1 MISSLRQLL
10 RPSSA
15 TPGGRRNFLIGL
27 GLLALLTYIGLIAGG
42 LKVALD
48 RENEFTLRNLDNL
61 ARVLEAHAHNTV
73 DKIDTVLLASQ
84 LRLNTTLAGE
94 SADAAAI
101 NAALASY
108 LALIASE
115 SQSLRVANAE
125 GNFTHDASGKIASVH
140 IRDRDYFQRNRDGA
154 SALVVSEPL
163 FAKITSNWVI
173 TLSRRLNDRQGHFAG
188 LVQAAVRA
196 DHFQEFFTSLKLGP
210 GQSVALVDRER
221 RLIARYPAAPER
233 QGKVLE
239 NTPLTALIADQQGYG
254 SFTHR
259 SSVDDIKRLYVARQ
273 VAHYPLYVV
282 IGHAPSNYLAN
293 WYQQVQ
299 WSVLSTLLLAFVLGG
314 WIAVWLRTYDR
325 AHALAQD
332 MTRAYENTTRQT
344 RALLDSLPDPAWL
357 SDRQQ
362 CLIAVNDAYARAC
375 GKPADTLPGQT
386 VAAIWPAEAAEPL
399 VRQDTLALSE
409 QRQQRRTDTQ
419 QLADGEIRHFEFI
432 STPVLDERGELT
444 GVAGVARDITQ
455 LHQDQER
462 IRYLAEHDQLTR
474 LPNRSMLADLMSQ
487 ALALTFGTQAEVALM
502 FLDLDH
508 FKNVNDTLGH
518 EIGDQLLREAAQ
530 RLSRSLDARD
540 TVSRQGGDEFAMLIQ
555 GYGSP
560 SRLASIAQRLI
571 DALGEPF
578 MVAGHELRVG
588 ASIGISTY
596 PEDGKD
602 IGSLLKNADTA
613 MYQAKAAGG
622 NAYRFFTPE
631 MNTRISE
638 RVMLENS
645 LRRALRGQDIYLNYQ
660 PQVDAQS
667 GRLIG
672 LEALVRWNHPEK
684 GNIPPARFIP
694 IAEESNLINQI
705 GDWVLREACRQTR
718 QWQDQGLP
726 PVVMAVNLSAVQL
739 RQANLAQRIIA
750 ILTETGLEPCWLE
763 LEITES
769 AFIHDTERI
778 VAVLDELSAL
788 GIKLSIDDFGTGYSS
803 LGYLKRLP
811 FDRIKIDQSFVR
823 ELPGDTDD
831 VAIVRAIIAI
841 ADSLQKEVIAE
852 GVEQAHQA
860 AFLLDHGCRLM
871 QGYHFGRPT
880 SAVAIEAVLLHGGY
894 LPMRPVDTA
903 V

>member
-1 MISSLRQLL
+1 MI
-10 RPSSA
+10 A
-15 TPGGRRNFLIGL
+15 L
-27 GLLALLTYIGLIAGG
+27 GILALLTYIGLVAGG

-48 RENEFTLRNLDNL
+48 RENEFALRNLDNL

-94 SADAAAI
+94 AADAGAI

-154 SALVVSEPL
+154 AALVISEPL
-163 FAKITSNWVI
+163 FARITSNWVI
-173 TLSRRLNDRQGHFAG
+173 TLSRRLDDRQGHFAG
-188 LVQAAVRA
+188 LVQAAIPA

-221 RLIARYPAAPER
+221 RLIARYPAAPEHR
-233 QGKVLE
+233 GNALDSP
-239 NTPLTALIADQQGYG
+239 PLAELIAGQQAYG
-254 SFTHR
+254 SFTN
-259 SSVDDIKRLYVARQ
+259 SSVVDGLKRLYVARQ
-273 VAHYPLYVV
+273 VGHYPLYVV
-282 IGHAPSNYLAN
+282 IGHAPSDYLAN
-293 WYQQVQ
+293 WYQQVL
-299 WSVLSTLLLAFVLGG
+299 WSVLGMLVLALVLGG
-314 WIAVWLRTYDR
+314 WIAVWLRIYDR
-325 AHALAQD
+325 AHALAQG

-357 SDRQQ
+357 SDREQR
-362 CLIAVNDAYARAC
+362 LIAVNDAYARAC
-375 GKPADTLPGQT
+375 DQPADTLPGQT
-386 VAAIWPAEAAEPL
+386 VAAIWPAEAAESMT
-399 VRQDTLALSE
+399 RQESLALAE
-409 QRQQRRTDTQ
+409 QRQQRRTATQ
-419 QLADGEIRHFEFI
+419 QLADGRIRHFEFI
-432 STPVLDERGELT
+432 STPVLDERGELA

-455 LHQDQER
+455 LHEDQER
-462 IRYLAEHDQLTR
+462 IRYLAEHDQLTQ
-474 LPNRSMLADLMSQ
+474 LPNRGMLADLMSQ

-518 EIGDQLLREAAQ
+518 EIGDQLLLEAAQ
-530 RLSRSLDARD
+530 RLRHSLDARD
-540 TVSRQGGDEFAMLIQ
+540 TVSRQGGDEFAILIQ

-596 PEDGKD
+596 PQDGQD

-631 MNTRISE
+631 MNARISE
-638 RVMLENS
+638 RVMLENC
-645 LRRALRGQDIYLNYQ
+645 LRRASRGEDIFLNYQ

-672 LEALVRWNHPEK
+672 LEALVRWEHPEK
-684 GNIPPARFIP
+684 GNIPPSRFIP

-705 GDWVLREACRQTR
+705 GDWVLHEACRQNR

-750 ILTETGLEPCWLE
+750 ILAETGLEARWLE

-769 AFIHDTERI
+769 AFIRDTERI

-803 LGYLKRLP
+803 LAYLKRLP

-831 VAIVRAIIAI
+831 IAIVRAIIAI

-852 GVEQAHQA
+852 GVEQAEQA

-871 QGYHFGRPT
+871 QGYHFSRPT
-880 SAVAIEAVLLHGGY
+880 SAIAIEALLQQGGHFPARA
-894 LPMRPVDTA
+894 LKAA

>member
-1 MISSLRQLL
+1 MI
-10 RPSSA
+10 A
-15 TPGGRRNFLIGL
+15 L
-27 GLLALLTYIGLIAGG
+27 GILALLTYIGLVVGG

-48 RENEFTLRNLDNL
+48 RENEFALRNLDNL

-73 DKIDTVLLASQ
+73 DKIDTVLQATQ

-101 NAALASY
+101 NATLARY

-115 SQSLRVANAE
+115 SQSLRVANAA

-140 IRDRDYFQRNRDGA
+140 IRDRDYFQRNRDEA
-154 SALVVSEPL
+154 PALIISEPL
-163 FAKITSNWVI
+163 FARITSNWVI
-173 TLSRRLNDRQGHFAG
+173 TLSRRLDDRQGNFAG
-188 LVQAAVRA
+188 LVQAAIRA
-196 DHFQEFFTSLKLGP
+196 DHFQEFFTNLKLGP
-210 GQSVALVDRER
+210 GQSVALIDHER

-233 QGKVLE
+233 RGKAVDGM
-239 NTPLTALIADQQGYG
+239 PLTALIAAGQSYG
-254 SFTHR
+254 NFTNR
-259 SSVDDIKRLYVARQ
+259 SAVDGVERLYVARQ
-273 VAHYPLYVV
+273 VGHYPLYVV
-282 IGHAPSNYLAN
+282 IGHAPSDYLAN
-293 WYQQVQ
+293 WYQEVL
-299 WSVLSTLLLAFVLGG
+299 WSILSVLLLALVLGG
-314 WIAVWLRTYDR
+314 WIAVWLRIYDR
-325 AHALAQD
+325 AHALAQG

-357 SDRQQ
+357 SDREQR
-362 CLIAVNDAYARAC
+362 LIAVNDAYARAC
-375 GKPADTLPGQT
+375 GQPADTLPGQT
-386 VAAIWPAEAAEPL
+386 VATIWPAEAADSL
-399 VRQDTLALSE
+399 ARQDAMALTE

-419 QLADGEIRHFEFI
+419 QLADGGIRHFEFI
-432 STPVLDERGELT
+432 STPVLDEHGELA

-455 LHQDQER
+455 LHEDQER
-462 IRYLAEHDQLTR
+462 IRYLAEHDQLTQ

-487 ALALTFGTQAEVALM
+487 ALALTVGSQAEVALM

-518 EIGDQLLREAAQ
+518 EIGDQLLLEAAQ
-530 RLSRSLDARD
+530 RLRSSLDTRD
-540 TVSRQGGDEFAMLIQ
+540 AVSRQGGDEFAILIQ

-571 DALGEPF
+571 NALGEPF

-596 PEDGKD
+596 PQDGKD

-622 NAYRFFTPE
+622 NAYRFFMPE

-638 RVMLENS
+638 RVMLENC
-645 LRRALRGQDIYLNYQ
+645 LRRASRGEDIYLHYQ

-667 GRLIG
+667 GRLVG
-672 LEALVRWNHPEK
+672 LEALVRWEHPEK
-684 GNIPPARFIP
+684 GAIPPSRFIP
-694 IAEESNLINQI
+694 IAEESSLINEI
-705 GDWVLREACRQTR
+705 GDWVLREACRQNR

-750 ILTETGLEPCWLE
+750 ILADTGLDPRWLE

-769 AFIHDTERI
+769 AFVHDTERI
-778 VAVLDELSAL
+778 VAVLDELSAQ

-803 LGYLKRLP
+803 LAYLKRLP

-831 VAIVRAIIAI
+831 IAIVRAIIAI

-852 GVEQAHQA
+852 GVEQPEQA

-871 QGYHFGRPT
+871 QGYHFSRPS
-880 SAVAIEAVLLHGGY
+880 SAIAIEAVLQQGVR
-894 LPMRPVDTA
+894 LPVRPLNTTE
-903 V
+903 

>member
-1 MISSLRQLL
+1 MI
-10 RPSSA
+10 A
-15 TPGGRRNFLIGL
+15 L
-27 GLLALLTYIGLIAGG
+27 GFLALLTYIGLVVSG

-48 RENEFTLRNLDNL
+48 RENEFALRNLDNL

-94 SADAAAI
+94 SADAGAI
-101 NAALASY
+101 NAALGSY

-125 GNFTHDASGKIASVH
+125 GNFTHDASGKVSSVH
-140 IRDRDYFQRNRDGA
+140 IHDRDYFLRNREGA
-154 SALVVSEPL
+154 AELVISEPL
-163 FAKITSNWVI
+163 FARITSNWVI
-173 TLSRRLNDRQGHFAG
+173 TLSRRLDDRQGQFAG
-188 LVQAAVRA
+188 LVQAAIRA

-221 RLIARYPAAPER
+221 RLIARYPAAPEHR
-233 QGKVLE
+233 GKALDSP
-239 NTPLTALIADQQGYG
+239 PLAAAIAGQQAYR
-254 SFTHR
+254 SFTH
-259 SSVDDIKRLYVARQ
+259 SSPVDGLERLYVARQ
-273 VAHYPLYVV
+273 VGHYPLYVV
-282 IGHAPSNYLAN
+282 IGHAPSDYLAN
-293 WYQQVQ
+293 WYQQVL
-299 WSVLSTLLLAFVLGG
+299 WSVLGMLLLALVLGG
-314 WIAVWLRTYDR
+314 WIGVWLRIYDR
-325 AHALAQD
+325 AHALAQG

-357 SDRQQ
+357 SDREQR
-362 CLIAVNDAYARAC
+362 LIAVNDAYARAC
-375 GKPADTLPGQT
+375 GQPADTLPGQT
-386 VAAIWPAEAAEPL
+386 VAAIWPSEAAESL
-399 VRQDTLALSE
+399 TRQESMALTE
-409 QRQQRRTDTQ
+409 LRQQRRTDAQ
-419 QLADGEIRHFEFI
+419 QLADGTIRHFEFI
-432 STPVLDERGELT
+432 STPVLDERGELA

-455 LHQDQER
+455 LHEDQER
-462 IRYLAEHDQLTR
+462 IRYLAEHDQLTQ
-474 LPNRSMLADLMSQ
+474 LPNRGMLADLMSQ
-487 ALALTFGTQAEVALM
+487 ALALTVGSQAEVALM

-518 EIGDQLLREAAQ
+518 EIGDQLLLQAAQ
-530 RLSRSLDARD
+530 RLRRSLDARD
-540 TVSRQGGDEFAMLIQ
+540 TVSRQGGDEFAILIQ

-596 PEDGKD
+596 PQDGQD

-622 NAYRFFTPE
+622 NAYRFFMPE

-638 RVMLENS
+638 RVMLENC

-684 GNIPPARFIP
+684 GNIPPSRFIP
-694 IAEESNLINQI
+694 IAEESNLINQL
-705 GDWVLREACRQTR
+705 GDWVLHEACRQNR

-750 ILTETGLEPCWLE
+750 ILADTGLEACWLE

-769 AFIHDTERI
+769 AFIHDTDRI

-803 LGYLKRLP
+803 LAYLKRLP

-831 VAIVRAIIAI
+831 IAIVRAIIAI

-852 GVEQAHQA
+852 GVEQAKQA

-871 QGYHFGRPT
+871 QGYHFSRPT
-880 SAVAIEAVLLHGGY
+880 SAVAIEAVLQQGGC
-894 LPMRPVDTA
+894 LPAPALDAA

>member
-1 MISSLRQLL
+1 M
-10 RPSSA
+10 
-15 TPGGRRNFLIGL
+15 
-27 GLLALLTYIGLIAGG
+27 YIGLVIGG
-42 LKVALD
+42 LKIAFD
-48 RENEFTLRNLDNL
+48 RENDFALRNLDNL

-73 DKIDTVLLASQ
+73 DKIDTILLASQ

-94 SADAAAI
+94 SGDAAAV
-101 NAALASY
+101 NTALASY
-108 LALIASE
+108 LALIGRE

-125 GNFTHDASGKIASVH
+125 GNFTRDASGEIASVH
-140 IRDRDYFQRNRDGA
+140 IRDRDYFRRNRDGA
-154 SALVVSEPL
+154 NTLVVSEPL
-163 FAKITSNWVI
+163 FARITGNWVI
-173 TLSRRLNDRQGHFAG
+173 TLSRRLDDRQGQFAG
-188 LVQAAVRA
+188 LVQAAIRA
-196 DHFQEFFTSLKLGP
+196 DHFQEFFTGLKLGP
-210 GQSVALVDRER
+210 GQSVALVDRES
-221 RLIARYPAAPER
+221 RLIARYPAAPEHR
-233 QGKVLE
+233 GKTLD
-239 NTPLTALIADQQGYG
+239 NAPLAALIADQQAYG
-254 SFTHR
+254 SFTQK
-259 SSVDDIKRLYVARQ
+259 SAVDGIKRLYVTRQ
-273 VAHYPLYVV
+273 VGHYPLYVL
-282 IGHAPSNYLAN
+282 IGHAPSDYLAN
-293 WYQQVQ
+293 WYQQVM
-299 WSVLSTLLLAFVLGG
+299 WSVLGVLLLAVVLSG
-314 WIAVWLRTYDR
+314 WIAVWLRIYDR
-325 AHALAQD
+325 AHALAQG
-332 MTRAYENTTRQT
+332 MTRAYENTSRQT

-357 SDRQQ
+357 SDREQR
-362 CLIAVNDAYARAC
+362 LIAVNDAYARAC
-375 GKPADTLPGQT
+375 GQPADTLPGRT
-386 VAAIWPAEAAEPL
+386 VAAIWPAEAAESL
-399 VRQDTLALSE
+399 ARQDALALTE
-409 QRQQRRTDTQ
+409 QCQQRRTDTQ

-432 STPVLDERGELT
+432 STPVLDDRGELT

-455 LHQDQER
+455 LHEDQER

-518 EIGDQLLREAAQ
+518 EIGDQLLLEAAQ
-530 RLSRSLDARD
+530 RLRHCLDARD
-540 TVSRQGGDEFAMLIQ
+540 TVSRQGGDEFAILIH

-588 ASIGISTY
+588 ASVGISTY
-596 PEDGKD
+596 PQDGQD
-602 IGSLLKNADTA
+602 ISSLLKNADTA

-645 LRRALRGQDIYLNYQ
+645 LRRASHGEDIFLNYQ

-672 LEALVRWNHPEK
+672 LEALVRWEDPEK

-705 GDWVLREACRQTR
+705 GDWVLREACRQNR
-718 QWQDQGLP
+718 RWQEQGLP

-750 ILTETGLEPCWLE
+750 ILADTGLEPRWLE

-769 AFIHDTERI
+769 AFIHDTDRI
-778 VAVLDELSAL
+778 VAALDELSAL

-803 LGYLKRLP
+803 LAYLKRLP

-831 VAIVRAIIAI
+831 IAIVRAIIAI

-852 GVEQAHQA
+852 GVEQAGQA

-871 QGYHFGRPT
+871 QGYHFSRPT
-880 SAVAIEAVLLHGGY
+880 SAIAIEAVLQRGGC
-894 LPMRPVDTA
+894 LPMQALDAA